1 MARNRRNIKQN
12 DERRYPDS
20 PDGLVYIAACNPDYG
35 KKLAQTFRQQQ
46 KSYQG
51 RQGPEEKIE

>member
-1 MARNRRNIKQN
+1 MKKNNRYPNQN

-20 PDGLVYIAACNPDYG
+20 PDGLVYIAECNPDYG

-51 RQGPEEKIE
+51 RQGPEEKSE